1 MTSGLPADRA
11 ANPSTEARPAGI
23 PARVAVDLLGGDR
36 GPADV
41 VAGVVR
47 GCTVDPLLSVVL
59 CGPRELAADL
69 LERHL
74 PAAGPGE
81 RIAVAHATQVVTMEE
96 DPARAV
102 RAKRDASVR
111 VAARLVRDGE
121 ADACVSFG
129 STGAALAAAV
139 FTFRRLPGVTRP
151 GLAVTLPTAGGPIVL
166 LDAGAGVEASADL
179 LVQFALTGAAY
190 AQLRLGVSRPR
201 VGLLSNGSEESKGDL
216 LRREAYAQLERSPLC
231 FVGNV
236 EGHDV
241 AAGGRVDVVVVD
253 GFTGNVFLKG
263 LEGAVAT
270 VMAAM
275 RPLLERYGGSAAL
288 TEAERVAQRLGAAG
302 QGGGVLLGVG
312 GVTVV
317 GHGAATPAEVAAAL
331 GTTAGLVRQGLLPQL
346 RLTLADLVSRRRLA
360 AGLPAGAP

>member
-1 MTSGLPADRA
+1 MTSDPPADLA
-11 ANPSTEARPAGI
+11 ATLAVPATGDLT

-36 GPADV
+36 GPGDV

-47 GCTVDPLLSVVL
+47 GCAADPLLSVVL
-59 CGPRELAADL
+59 CGPRELATDL
-69 LERHL
+69 LGRYA
-74 PAAGPGE
+74 PDGGGGE
-81 RIAVAHATQVVTMEE
+81 RIAVAHATQAVTMEE

-151 GLAVTLPTAGGPIVL
+151 GLAVTLPTAGGPVVL

-201 VGLLSNGSEESKGDL
+201 VGLLCNGSEAGKGDL
-216 LRREAYAQLERSPLC
+216 LRREAHAHLERSPLC

-241 AAGGRVDVVVVD
+241 AAGGCVDVVVVD

-275 RPLLERYGGSAAL
+275 LPLLERYGGTAARA
-288 TEAERVAQRLGAAG
+288 EAERTAQQLGAAG

-331 GTTAGLVRQGLLPQL
+331 ATAAGLVRQGLLPQL
-346 RLTLADLVSRRRLA
+346 RLTLADLVTRRRLA
-360 AGLPAGAP
+360 AGLPAAAP